1 MPYQPGYVPAAYAQ
15 YSAYQQQ
22 QPIPHLQSQPYQAQR
37 APLSGPYMN
46 PMPHQAG
53 MVHQAPNPIPTS
65 HHVSYASH
73 FPPGPYGQQA
83 PMPQL
88 QGQPPSI
95 GQPIQY
101 PAQRY
106 YHPQGMQP
114 PPGQGYFQPSTALP
128 VATDPAQATTPSQTA
143 ISQQQGQPPR
153 TTYQGSATQPLPF
166 QQQSNGPLPAEQRFS
181 GQNHPATPATQR
193 SETPGRPNQ
202 TPQSS
207 QHRTASHVQIPLNRQ
222 PLPSSMDEM
231 PQPREAKRR
240 RSNEGKAVPVCV
252 SPAPPNPSGMQQV
265 NRPPPASSPLTELT
279 SSQLPPTP
287 PPATDYHAIL
297 LALSDEYV
305 SAAYSMSG
313 SLASTNELT
322 KQLEEYHNMMSLGM
336 SCLESAL
343 KNYRQPDAR
352 REARIRLRLA
362 SLLYEE
368 TENSMECEEVLS
380 KGIQLC
386 ERSKLLDLKYAMHHL
401 LARLTAKS
409 SPKAAIKTVERLI
422 LDTEA
427 LRLVPWTY
435 AFRFLRV
442 SLSLEADLVDYSAVA
457 KNLQALSDTSDCHR
471 HPGVKIVASTMEAMV
486 HLQYGGSDRLDLAQ
500 RPLAAVRTHQL
511 SDESKG
517 LPQIQA
523 LADCLDL
530 SCAIMQ
536 FNPDLIAQKLPQMQ
550 ANMDA
555 AAKSPGWS
563 KNGSFTVTLGVVASA
578 NLDDDSGGVLR
589 SSKTGEASLS
599 FSWLTPSQLYA
610 LGYFLSGL
618 ATMQKDALDPKAV
631 SFLTEGLKLCRA
643 STSSLP
649 QSVGASRAGAGWR
662 RELSIAVQLQQ
673 ASAHCGRAEWGAA
686 SPIIADVKQKMA
698 EGTDSADTMIRTEIE
713 YLTAVCSHGQ
723 GDIESALEHYSS
735 SLLVFRPESKE
746 VSALRDT
753 QAIATL
759 DRILILRSAHK
770 EQEAETLLESIE
782 PYCLNHNNKALVS
795 AYYVV
800 KATADSGN
808 SAIIRRKQYLQS
820 AVQAAQAVKNN
831 PLLCV
836 ILSSMTEMFFRGIV
850 GEQATKSSQAAR
862 SLAYKTQ
869 NKLWIS
875 VTNRMYAD
883 TLELCGEHDKAAP
896 VRHAAEQAIATSS
909 PGLKRRMM

>member
-22 QPIPHLQSQPYQAQR
+22 QPIPHLQSQPYQTQR
-37 APLSGPYMN
+37 APLPGPYMN
-46 PMPHQAG
+46 PMPNQAG

-65 HHVSYASH
+65 HHVSYPSH
-73 FPPGPYGQQA
+73 FPPGPYGQQV

-88 QGQPPSI
+88 QGQPPSNH
-95 GQPIQY
+95 QPIQY

-143 ISQQQGQPPR
+143 ISQQQGQPLR
-153 TTYQGSATQPLPF
+153 QHRGSASQHPTF
-166 QQQSNGPLPAEQRFS
+166 QQQSHGPLPAERRFS
-181 GQNHPATPATQR
+181 GQIQPATPAAQR
-193 SETPGRPNQ
+193 SETPWRPTQ

-222 PLPSSMDEM
+222 PSLVDEM

-252 SPAPPNPSGMQQV
+252 SPAPPNSSGAQHV
-265 NRPPPASSPLTELT
+265 NRAPPASSPLTELN

-313 SLASTNELT
+313 ALANTNEVT
-322 KQLEEYHNMMSLGM
+322 EQLEQYHNMMSLGM

-386 ERSKLLDLKYAMHHL
+386 ERSKLLDLKYAMHHVF
-401 LARLTAKS
+401 ARLTAKS
-409 SPKAAIKTVERLI
+409 NYKAAIKAVERLI

-427 LRLVPWTY
+427 LRLVHWAY

-457 KNLQALSDTSDCHR
+457 KNLQALSDTSDRLR

-486 HLQYGGSDRLDLAQ
+486 HLQYGGSDKVELAQ
-500 RPLAAVRTHQL
+500 RALAAVRTHQL
-511 SDESKG
+511 SDETKG

-563 KNGSFTVTLGVVASA
+563 KNGSFQVSLGVGASA
-578 NLDDDSGGVLR
+578 NLDDDSGGILR
-589 SSKTGEASLS
+589 STKTGEISLS
-599 FSWLTPSQLYA
+599 FGWLTPSQLYA
-610 LGYFLSGL
+610 LGYSLSGL
-618 ATMQKDALDPKAV
+618 ATMQKDALDPKAI
-631 SFLTEGLKLCRA
+631 SFLTEGFKLCKA
-643 STSSLP
+643 ATSCLP
-649 QSVGASRAGAGWR
+649 QPLDASRVGADWR
-662 RELSIAVQLQQ
+662 RELSIMVQLKQ

-686 SPIIADVKQKMA
+686 SPVIADVKRKVA
-698 EGTDSADTMIRTEIE
+698 EGAGSANIMVETELD
-713 YLTAVCSHGQ
+713 YLAAVCLHGQ

-735 SLLVFRPESKE
+735 SLLVFRPEGKE
-746 VSALRDT
+746 VSALRDM

-759 DRILILRSAHK
+759 DRILILRNVQK
-770 EQEAETLLESIE
+770 EQEAETLLQSIE

-808 SAIIRRKQYLQS
+808 SAIIKRKQYLQS

-883 TLELCGEHDKAAP
+883 TLELCGEHDKAGP

-909 PGLKRRMM
+909 PGLKKRMM

>member
-457 KNLQALSDTSDCHR
+457 KNLQALSDTSDRHR

-578 NLDDDSGGVLR
+578 NLD
-589 SSKTGEASLS
+589 
-599 FSWLTPSQLYA
+599 
-610 LGYFLSGL
+610 
-618 ATMQKDALDPKAV
+618 
-631 SFLTEGLKLCRA
+631 
-643 STSSLP
+643 
-649 QSVGASRAGAGWR
+649 
-662 RELSIAVQLQQ
+662 
-673 ASAHCGRAEWGAA
+673 
-686 SPIIADVKQKMA
+686 
-698 EGTDSADTMIRTEIE
+698 
-713 YLTAVCSHGQ
+713 
-723 GDIESALEHYSS
+723 
-735 SLLVFRPESKE
+735 
-746 VSALRDT
+746 
-753 QAIATL
+753 
-759 DRILILRSAHK
+759 
-770 EQEAETLLESIE
+770 
-782 PYCLNHNNKALVS
+782 
-795 AYYVV
+795 
-800 KATADSGN
+800 
-808 SAIIRRKQYLQS
+808 
-820 AVQAAQAVKNN
+820 
-831 PLLCV
+831 
-836 ILSSMTEMFFRGIV
+836 
-850 GEQATKSSQAAR
+850 
-862 SLAYKTQ
+862 
-869 NKLWIS
+869 
-875 VTNRMYAD
+875 
-883 TLELCGEHDKAAP
+883 
-896 VRHAAEQAIATSS
+896 
-909 PGLKRRMM
+909 

>member
-457 KNLQALSDTSDCHR
+457 KNLQALSDTSDRHR

-517 LPQIQA
+517 LPQIQ
-523 LADCLDL
+523 
-530 SCAIMQ
+530 
-536 FNPDLIAQKLPQMQ
+536 
-550 ANMDA
+550 
-555 AAKSPGWS
+555 
-563 KNGSFTVTLGVVASA
+563 
-578 NLDDDSGGVLR
+578 
-589 SSKTGEASLS
+589 
-599 FSWLTPSQLYA
+599 
-610 LGYFLSGL
+610 
-618 ATMQKDALDPKAV
+618 
-631 SFLTEGLKLCRA
+631 
-643 STSSLP
+643 
-649 QSVGASRAGAGWR
+649 
-662 RELSIAVQLQQ
+662 
-673 ASAHCGRAEWGAA
+673 
-686 SPIIADVKQKMA
+686 
-698 EGTDSADTMIRTEIE
+698 
-713 YLTAVCSHGQ
+713 
-723 GDIESALEHYSS
+723 
-735 SLLVFRPESKE
+735 
-746 VSALRDT
+746 
-753 QAIATL
+753 
-759 DRILILRSAHK
+759 
-770 EQEAETLLESIE
+770 
-782 PYCLNHNNKALVS
+782 
-795 AYYVV
+795 
-800 KATADSGN
+800 
-808 SAIIRRKQYLQS
+808 
-820 AVQAAQAVKNN
+820 
-831 PLLCV
+831 
-836 ILSSMTEMFFRGIV
+836 
-850 GEQATKSSQAAR
+850 
-862 SLAYKTQ
+862 
-869 NKLWIS
+869 
-875 VTNRMYAD
+875 
-883 TLELCGEHDKAAP
+883 
-896 VRHAAEQAIATSS
+896 
-909 PGLKRRMM
+909 

>member
-22 QPIPHLQSQPYQAQR
+22 QPIPHLQSQPYQTQR
-37 APLSGPYMN
+37 APLPGPYMN
-46 PMPHQAG
+46 PMPNQAG

-65 HHVSYASH
+65 HHLSYPSH

-88 QGQPPSI
+88 QGQPPSNH
-95 GQPIQY
+95 QPSQY

-143 ISQQQGQPPR
+143 ISQQQGQPLR
-153 TTYQGSATQPLPF
+153 KHQGSASQHLPF
-166 QQQSNGPLPAEQRFS
+166 QQQSNGPLPAERRFS
-181 GQNHPATPATQR
+181 GQNQPATPAVQR
-193 SETPGRPNQ
+193 SETPWRPTQ

-222 PLPSSMDEM
+222 PSLVDEM
-231 PQPREAKRR
+231 PQSREAKRR

-252 SPAPPNPSGMQQV
+252 SPAPPNSIGAQHV
-265 NRPPPASSPLTELT
+265 NRAPPASSPLTELN

-313 SLASTNELT
+313 ALANTNEVT
-322 KQLEEYHNMMSLGM
+322 EQLEQYHNMMSLGM

-386 ERSKLLDLKYAMHHL
+386 ERSKLFDLKYAMHHL
-401 LARLTAKS
+401 LVRLTAKTS
-409 SPKAAIKTVERLI
+409 LKAAIKAVERLI

-427 LRLVPWTY
+427 LRLVHWAY
-435 AFRFLRV
+435 AFRFLRI
-442 SLSLEADLVDYSAVA
+442 SLSLEANLVDYSAVA
-457 KNLQALSDTSDCHR
+457 KNLQALSDTSDRLR

-486 HLQYGGSDRLDLAQ
+486 HLQYGGSDKLELAQ
-500 RPLAAVRTHQL
+500 RALAAVRTHQL
-511 SDESKG
+511 SDETKG

-563 KNGSFTVTLGVVASA
+563 KNGSFQVTLGVEASA
-578 NLDDDSGGVLR
+578 NLDDDSGGILR
-589 SSKTGEASLS
+589 TTKTGEISLS
-599 FSWLTPSQLYA
+599 FGWLTPSQLYA
-610 LGYFLSGL
+610 LGYSLSGL
-618 ATMQKDALDPKAV
+618 ATMQKDALDPKAI
-631 SFLTEGLKLCRA
+631 SFLTEGFKLCKA
-643 STSSLP
+643 ATSSLP
-649 QSVGASRAGAGWR
+649 QPLGARRVGADWR
-662 RELSIAVQLQQ
+662 RELSIMVQLKQ
-673 ASAHCGRAEWGAA
+673 ASAHCGRAEWVAA
-686 SPIIADVKQKMA
+686 SPVIADVKRKVA
-698 EGTDSADTMIRTEIE
+698 EGADSASTMVKAELD
-713 YLTAVCSHGQ
+713 YLTAVCLHGQ

-735 SLLVFRPESKE
+735 KLLVFRPEGKE
-746 VSALRDT
+746 VSALRDM

-759 DRILILRSAHK
+759 DRILILRNVQK
-770 EQEAETLLESIE
+770 EQEAETLLQSIE

-808 SAIIRRKQYLQS
+808 SAIIKRKQYLQS

-883 TLELCGEHDKAAP
+883 TLELCGEHDKAGP

-909 PGLKRRMM
+909 PGLKKRMM